1 MRGAIVTAI
10 KVAGI
15 SMALFIV
22 FTWRA
27 SGQDR
32 FDNVCPSLQNAS
44 PPDLL
49 QFLTGVTPDE
59 KNAWCVTWAIH
70 KLGLEPWA
78 TQKLGPE
85 HYETAI
91 AVLVKLLDFRRPLT
105 PDEKMGYYLRPMGI
119 DELYPAA
126 EALEVIGEKALP
138 EVLRAIEADSTSP
151 TGRDNAVAV
160 WMEGYKY
167 ERPKGVALLKQE
179 ETKTNNDTI
188 KKKLR
193 WAGQKALTYCG
204 PPQEKEGA
212 ACRQAAATAIP

>member
-1 MRGAIVTAI
+1 MRAV
-10 KVAGI
+10 KVAAI
-15 SMALFIV
+15 SVTLCLAFACSAL
-22 FTWRA
+22 
-27 SGQDR
+27 GQDR

-49 QFLTGVTPDE
+49 QYLNWVTPDE

-78 TQKLGPE
+78 IRKLDTEYYGP
-85 HYETAI
+85 AI
-91 AVLVKLLDFRRPLT
+91 PVLARLLDFRRPQTLGERQGFMVHLPSI
-105 PDEKMGYYLRPMGI
+105 PDQ
-119 DELYPAA
+119 YPAA
-126 EALEVIGEKALP
+126 DALGLIGTKALP
-138 EVLRAIEADSTSP
+138 ELLRVIESDSTSAIA
-151 TGRDNAVAV
+151 RENAVAV
-160 WMEGYKY
+160 WMEAYKH

-193 WAGQKALTYCG
+193 WAAQKALTYCG

-212 ACRQAAATAIP
+212 ACRQAAGASAP